1 MKRKWFFTIL
11 ILAVVAVVLT
21 IVFINLFREK
31 DTKQLSEK
39 VNSVTTAGYLSE
51 DSEEYA
57 IINAYFDDVYLKL
70 TTGEEKA
77 EVKNYQDTYK
87 AYVLAGKFFN
97 SQLVFSEY
105 TETYKNNRK
114 IIEKSF
120 ENAQEATNSFK
131 QYIIDNK
138 EVVGDSDYWTANT
151 WANCKGFASTMFLET
166 VDAFNLLQLVYQAS
180 VPSKLMK
187 NDLTGL
193 VFDTMTEF
201 SEQTKENLNS
211 DEGCGLKL
219 YNLVYIYLTG
229 NGEKLILNFNYN
241 YNSQTKV
248 ANIKENGKESV
259 YYQDFLEGRIEN

>member
-138 EVVGDSDYWTANT
+138 EVV
-151 WANCKGFASTMFLET
+151 
-166 VDAFNLLQLVYQAS
+166 V
-180 VPSKLMK
+180 
-187 NDLTGL
+187 LTL
-193 VFDTMTEF
+193 FYT
-201 SEQTKENLNS
+201 
-211 DEGCGLKL
+211 
-219 YNLVYIYLTG
+219 
-229 NGEKLILNFNYN
+229 
-241 YNSQTKV
+241 
-248 ANIKENGKESV
+248 
-259 YYQDFLEGRIEN
+259 